1 MVANKPQFLIKRF
14 KSIKFLINIFL
25 LFFEIEIIF
34 CGDQNSCFKIYDI
47 TNTECFND
55 RIILANK
62 FRAGHFVTMK
72 DGTLIIEY
80 SNDGVN
86 YLRLF
91 YGLKKNG
98 RYYFENESPFRHLNA
113 TNPVNDT
120 LNGRYESKNI
130 VLHFKDDTSKQK
142 EYIFSTSIWTTVTEL
157 HDLETGI
164 SKYWDTVS
172 FWDIVEIFSYEINL
186 FELKEGNDI
195 NYVAA
200 FTQHETDK
208 IFLNGKEDDY
218 SKTFSLMKFTFTDH
232 NTFTILKKEDNRA
245 N

>member
-1 MVANKPQFLIKRF
+1 MVANKRF

-25 LFFEIEIIF
+25 LFFQIEIIF

-120 LNGRYESKNI
+120 LNTKR
-130 VLHFKDDTSKQK
+130 L
-142 EYIFSTSIWTTVTEL
+142 
-157 HDLETGI
+157 
-164 SKYWDTVS
+164 
-172 FWDIVEIFSYEINL
+172 
-186 FELKEGNDI
+186 LKI
-195 NYVAA
+195 
-200 FTQHETDK
+200 T
-208 IFLNGKEDDY
+208 
-218 SKTFSLMKFTFTDH
+218 
-232 NTFTILKKEDNRA
+232 
-245 N
+245 